1 MALKKPIA
9 LYSGKLKELQAGD
22 TIAGAGTST
31 GSVEVSFGT
40 YPTVSQKVTITDARI
55 SPTSIILAT
64 QSGKAA
70 TGKQAD
76 ENEMDGMM
84 LSCLSGTG
92 TFQLNM
98 NCAPYRVAGNFFI
111 NYSIF

>member
-1 MALKKPIA
+1 MAIKKPIC
-9 LYSGKLKELQAGD
+9 LYTGKLKELAAGD
-22 TIAGAGTST
+22 TTAGIVIPVGTA
-31 GSVEVSFGT
+31 EVNFGT
-40 YPTVSQKVTITDARI
+40 YPTISKTVVITDARV
-55 SPTSIILAT
+55 SSSSVILAT

-76 ENEMDGMM
+76 ENEMDGMAF
-84 LSCLSGTG
+84 SCLPGTG
-92 TFQLNM
+92 SFQLNM

>member
-1 MALKKPIA
+1 MAIKKPIA

-22 TIAGAGTST
+22 TIAGIAIPS

-40 YPTVSQKVTITDARI
+40 FPTISKTVTITDARI
-55 SPTSIILAT
+55 SSTSIILAT

-70 TGKQAD
+70 TNKQAD
-76 ENEMDGMM
+76 ENEMDG
-84 LSCLSGTG
+84 LIFSCLAATG
-92 TFQLNM
+92 SFQLNM
-98 NCAPYRVAGNFFI
+98 NCAPYMVAGNFFI

>member
-22 TIAGAGTST
+22 TFAGNVIPS

-40 YPTVSQKVTITDARI
+40 YPTISKTVTITDARV
-55 SPTSIILAT
+55 STASIILAT

-70 TGKQAD
+70 TNKQAD

-84 LSCLSGTG
+84 FSCLAANGS
-92 TFQLNM
+92 FQLNM

-111 NYSIF
+111 NYSIL